1 MCNRISWFK
10 GNQMKNNDAVKIV
23 IDVALKRYSHSRQS
37 LKAAVDTLEQAMAPK
52 AKPAP
57 KPATGGGI

>member
-1 MCNRISWFK
+1 
-10 GNQMKNNDAVKIV
+10 MKNNDAVKIV